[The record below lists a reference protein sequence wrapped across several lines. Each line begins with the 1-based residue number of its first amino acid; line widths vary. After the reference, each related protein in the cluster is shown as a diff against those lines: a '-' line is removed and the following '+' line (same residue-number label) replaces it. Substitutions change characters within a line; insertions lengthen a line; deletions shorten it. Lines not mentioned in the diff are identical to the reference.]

1 MYFWNTVMDQNG
13 FRIGLFIILF
23 KHGAVSF
30 STKQR
35 KWYCF
40 SKQSI
45 LLIDVHILTPMP
57 DHRIG

>member
-1 MYFWNTVMDQNG
+1 MDQNG

-30 STKQR
+30 STSENNGNGTV
-35 KWYCF
+35 F

-45 LLIDVHILTPMP
+45 LLIDVHILTPML